1 MAQLL
6 AHRISIHAV
15 DTLESLVLPPI
26 VSLPSLSASLS
37 QVSPDRPQIGSRN
50 VVLNKVFVFWLC

>member
-15 DTLESLVLPPI
+15 DTLVLPPI
-26 VSLPSLSASLS
+26 VSLPSLSASVS